1 MARSNWVSRLVLDVL
16 PFAIA
21 VWCFLVPRPYG
32 LSVLVCALTPWVGLA
47 LAFLSGGRVIFNGR
61 DSERRPDAFNLVFL
75 PALTTGARALMDFKI
90 FDWQAA
96 LAAGAGVSLVWNIVI
111 LAARRGERPKGF
123 VATTIILLLFGVD
136 YGYGVATFADALGD
150 ERVVATYAPPITSA
164 FRTARVPA
172 MTWSSAPGAGGRMTS
187 KPSQR
192 RSTTPSR
199 SETGCASRCI
209 PAAWASGGMRS
220 PVAGC
225 AQAGD
230 GRRDHCVVRAF
241 SGRR

>member
-1 MARSNWVSRLVLDVL
+1 MARSNWVSRLVLGVL

-32 LSVLVCALTPWVGLA
+32 LSVLVCALTPWAGLA
-47 LAFLSGGRVIFNGR
+47 LVFLSGGRVVFNGR
-61 DSERRPDAFNLVFL
+61 DSERRPDAFSLVFL

-96 LAAGAGVSLVWNIVI
+96 LAAAAGVSLVWNIAI

-150 ERVVATYAPPITSA
+150 ERIVATYAPPITDK
-164 FRTARVPA
+164 RVSHGKS
-172 MTWSSAPGAGGRMTS
+172 TSYDLELGAWGGRTNDEQTVP
-187 KPSQR
+187 KTFYDAAQVGDR
-192 RSTTPSR
+192 V
-199 SETGCASRCI
+199 CI
-209 PAAWASGGMRS
+209 EVHPGRLGIRWYA
-220 PVAGC
+220 VAGRGPC
-225 AQAGD
+225 T
-230 GRRDHCVVRAF
+230 
-241 SGRR
+241 SG